1 MRATCED
8 ARVMA
13 PFRGQEDVSME
24 SCVDA
29 NGQPIAVGDQT
40 RILSIPQWLTND
52 LPEEDVTR
60 LRTQEGKVMRVLDV
74 DAHGYVWF
82 GTDSTGRWFCLRPSG
97 VLVVQS

>member
-1 MRATCED
+1 
-8 ARVMA
+8 
-13 PFRGQEDVSME
+13 ME

-29 NGQPIAVGDQT
+29 DGQPIAVGDEA

-60 LRTQEGKVMRVLDV
+60 LKAQEGKVMRVIEV

-82 GTDSTGRWFCLRPSG
+82 GTDDTGRWFCLRPSE